1 VSLRPA
7 GMDASFRRVVNTLP
21 EPLRRFSDTLP
32 HRLGLT
38 RWPDGG
44 FEDFWVLDINRDL
57 PGYVVSDLRGVSFE
71 ALDCFRRAHHCA
83 AIYGLI
89 HDRIEDRQVEPDPR
103 LNRLAKVFR
112 KAWED
117 QLAEATDRPRARA
130 AITRALNSL
139 RRGTRMEQRAL
150 AGRQL
155 SLVDYVVQTREKLRW
170 GGATTRSMVELT
182 GDPRRASLLERSY
195 DYFCLALQCIDDAL
209 DSADDVRRQGVC
221 APDLLGLSP
230 SVLVRT
236 TPVLISTALQL
247 ARQAELHRLAAWL
260 QRYLR
265 FCEQLE
271 PDGNAK
277 EDMLLARRVAVVAQ
291 EHL

>member
-7 GMDASFRRVVNTLP
+7 GMDASFRGVITTLP

-71 ALDCFRRAHHCA
+71 ALDAFRRAHHCA
-83 AIYGLI
+83 AIYGI
-89 HDRIEDRQVEPDPR
+89 IRDRLEDRQVERDPR
-103 LNRLAKVFR
+103 LSRLARVFR
-112 KAWED
+112 RAWED
-117 QLAEATDRPRARA
+117 QLAEAMDRAQARA
-130 AITRALNSL
+130 AIARALGSL

-150 AGRQL
+150 AQRRL

-170 GGATTRSMVELT
+170 GGAATRCMVELT
-182 GDPRRASLLERSY
+182 GDARRAALLERSY

-209 DSADDVRRQGVC
+209 DSADDARRHGVN
-221 APDLLGLSP
+221 APELLGLSA
-230 SVLVRT
+230 SVLVRA
-236 TPVLISTALQL
+236 TPALISSALQL
-247 ARQAELHRLAAWL
+247 AREAELHRLAAWL

-271 PDGNAK
+271 PEGNTT
-277 EDMLLARRVAVVAQ
+277 EDKALARRVAVVAK